1 MVDSD
6 GVTQS
11 RGSRIVHD
19 SSKTVPQKLR
29 AQSPPKV
36 PSYLLYPL
44 PPPRNQPAKPSS
56 NISNEPAKSVEQQ
69 ELPSS
74 STLTAGNESSNAK
87 VSSTSSLKDNV
98 ASAMPLPIASP
109 LQINE
114 VTSSDGET
122 PPPIPQRPP
131 GGHGTAANKRR
142 SLCRELADLQNNASS
157 MISGKYFECAT
168 LHRLSRRKL

>member
-6 GVTQS
+6 GVTH
-11 RGSRIVHD
+11 GSRIVHD
-19 SSKTVPQKLR
+19 STKTVPLKLR
-29 AQSPPKV
+29 AQSPPKI
-36 PSYLLYPL
+36 PSYLVYPL

-56 NISNEPAKSVEQQ
+56 NVNHEPSKSTEQQ
-69 ELPSS
+69 EVPSS
-74 STLTAGNESSNAK
+74 STPTASNENSKAK
-87 VSSTSSLKDNV
+87 VSSTSSFKGNA
-98 ASAMPLPIASP
+98 ASAMPPQITSP

-114 VTSSDGET
+114 VTSSYGEET

-157 MISGKYFECAT
+157 MISGEY
-168 LHRLSRRKL
+168 L